1 MRHLAKKIIELA
13 RKSFLTCDE
22 TLRSLRKRKEQIR
35 KRLSLSAISKEVSI
49 NIYFLKIESPSK
61 KLDEIC
67 SFYRLTLPLPTN
79 IYIYIIYN
87 EKDLCY
93 YHGAQR

>member
-22 TLRSLRKRKEQIR
+22 TLRSLRKRKEQVR

-49 NIYFLKIESPSK
+49 NIYFLKIEITVK
-61 KLDEIC
+61 K
-67 SFYRLTLPLPTN
+67 T
-79 IYIYIIYN
+79 
-87 EKDLCY
+87 
-93 YHGAQR
+93 